1 MTTIIKNATWL
12 NEGKIEKVELKIE
25 NGVIAEIAS
34 HIDVENEEVIDAGG
48 NFLSP
53 GLIDVHVHLREPGG
67 EKKETI
73 ETGTLAAAKG
83 GFTA

>member
-12 NEGKIEKVELKIE
+12 NEGKIEQVELKIE

-34 HIDVENEEVIDAGG
+34 HIDVQNEEVIDAGG

-53 GLIDVHVHLREPGG
+53 GLIDVHVHFANQG
-67 EKKETI
+67 EKRKKR
-73 ETGTLAAAKG
+73 LKRVR
-83 GFTA
+83 

>member
-12 NEGKIEKVELKIE
+12 NEGKFEQVELKIE

-34 HIDVENEEVIDAGG
+34 HIDVKNEEVIDAGG

-53 GLIDVHVHLREPGG
+53 GLIDVHVHLREPG
-67 EKKETI
+67 EKRKKR
-73 ETGTLAAAKG
+73 LKRVL
-83 GFTA
+83 

>member
-34 HIDVENEEVIDAGG
+34 HIDVQNEEVIDAGG

-53 GLIDVHVHLREPGG
+53 GLIDVHVHLREPG
-67 EKKETI
+67 EKRKKQ
-73 ETGTLAAAKG
+73 LKQVL
-83 GFTA
+83 